1 MENRPPS
8 NAVDFS
14 ALFELAMDRNV
25 NAVLLLD
32 RTGYIRYANPAA
44 GRLLQIKDPSL
55 SPVQIFDLEENLSLL
70 DYRQRWANAQKSK
83 NRQWLVEWALP
94 SGDKRLFRIH
104 VQRFEEAD
112 PPLLCC
118 FLPEPGSIREL
129 EQATYSHLQHFKVV
143 IWEWNLING
152 DFQATANFFDLL
164 RLNRAELPPARQL
177 NIVSALKDRL
187 PPDEFSRMTHAVKS
201 AQKDRQPF
209 KLKLQLNDE
218 SGTPDLKI
226 HLYGTPV
233 AQDGIL
239 GKIQGSITLLDNQ
252 PSSDEDL
259 ASAVVDRSEAL
270 ICWINP
276 DCSLRYVNR
285 AMAQRLNYAP
295 QQMVG
300 ELEITDIDA
309 EHSREQWETFWETAE
324 AGSTMKLES
333 TLRTKNDRVFPAEF
347 HLDFLDI
354 NGIKLISL
362 TAQDIT
368 GRRQKEADLR
378 QALLEV
384 QNLSEQL
391 EAENVYLKEEVSEGK
406 DFENILTESDNY
418 KKVLQQVE
426 QVAPTE
432 ATVLIEGETGTGK
445 ELLARAIHNL
455 SKRSDRSLVRVNCA
469 ALSEELILSEL
480 FGHEKGAFTGATARK
495 TGRFE
500 LADKGT
506 IFLDEVGEVSLK
518 TQSQLLRVL
527 QEGEFERV
535 GGVETLKVDV
545 RVIAATN
552 RDLRKMVAEKQFRED
567 LYYRLSVFPF
577 HNPPLRERREDIPLL
592 VRHFM
597 KKFAR
602 KNGKNIQTIR
612 ARDIKRLQQYNYPG
626 NIRELMN
633 IVEQAV
639 VLTRGRTLDL
649 SYWRPVSPERQP
661 HKIEEEENFPTLEE
675 VQKQHILQA
684 LERTQWRV
692 TGPQGAAKL
701 LGMKGQT
708 LFSRMKKLGIKR
720 K

>member
-1 MENRPPS
+1 M
-8 NAVDFS
+8 A
-14 ALFELAMDRNV
+14 RNK
-25 NAVLLLD
+25 NAVLLLN
-32 RTGYIRYANPAA
+32 RKGYIRYANSAA
-44 GRLLQIKDPSL
+44 LDLLEIEKSRLPGL
-55 SPVQIFDLEENLSLL
+55 QIFDLEENLSLME
-70 DYRQRWANAQKSK
+70 YRERWDSASK
-83 NRQWLVEWALP
+83 RNFAQWLVNWEIRSRGKQL
-94 SGDKRLFRIH
+94 LRIH
-104 VQRFEEAD
+104 AHLFEELAT
-112 PPLLCC
+112 PLLCC
-118 FLPEPGSIREL
+118 FLPVPGSLQEL
-129 EQATYSHLQHFKVV
+129 QQATYQHLEHFKVA
-143 IWEWNLING
+143 IWEWNLVNG
-152 DFQATANFFDLL
+152 DFQTTGNFFHLLDLD
-164 RLNRAELPPARQL
+164 RNQLPPARQL

-187 PPDEFSRMTHAVKS
+187 SNDCFSELTTSVKL
-201 AQKDRQPF
+201 AQKQRQPF
-209 KLKLQLNDE
+209 ELTLKLTDRE
-218 SGTPDLKI
+218 DKPECKI
-226 HLYGTPV
+226 RLYGTPV
-233 AQDGIL
+233 EEEGIL
-239 GKIQGSITLLDNQ
+239 GKLQGSITLLDNL
-252 PSSDEDL
+252 PASDNL
-259 ASAVVDRSEAL
+259 ASAVVERSEAL
-270 ICWINP
+270 VCWINP

-285 AMAQRLNYAP
+285 AMAQRLGYTQAEMT
-295 QQMVG
+295 Q
-300 ELEITDIDA
+300 ELEVTDIDA
-309 EHSREQWETFWETAE
+309 ENTREQWEAIWEQASEGGTLQ
-324 AGSTMKLES
+324 MES
-333 TLRTKNDRVFPAEF
+333 TLRTKQDRVFPADF

-368 GRRQKEADLR
+368 ERRQKEADLR

-384 QNLSEQL
+384 QQLSEQL
-391 EAENVYLKEEVSEGK
+391 EAENVYLKEEVSEGNNFK
-406 DFENILTESDNY
+406 NILTESDNY
-418 KKVLQQVE
+418 KKVLEQVE

-455 SKRSDRSLVRVNCA
+455 SKRSSRSLVRVNCA

-518 TQSQLLRVL
+518 TQAQLLRVL

-552 RDLRKMVAEKQFRED
+552 RDLRKMVSEKKFRED

-577 HNPPLRERREDIPLL
+577 HNPPLRNRREDIPLL

-602 KNGKNIQTIR
+602 KNGKNIQGIR
-612 ARDIKRLQQYNYPG
+612 ARDIKRLQQYDYPG

-639 VLTRGRTLDL
+639 VLTKGNTLDL
-649 SYWRPVSPERQP
+649 SYWRPVSPEKQP
-661 HKIEEEENFPTLEE
+661 QNSEAEADFPTLEE
-675 VQKQHILQA
+675 MQRQHILQA

-692 TGPQGAAKL
+692 TGPQGAARL

-708 LFSRMKKLGIKR
+708 LFSRMKKLGIER
-720 K
+720 N